1 MTSTVSSEFFGMT
14 FWFDEYND
22 LMYAPSYVDGGY
34 DKDCVGYVSEWDDV
48 SGEEILPR
56 ILDVIKELLTHE

>member
-22 LMYAPSYVDGGY
+22 LMYAPSFVDGGY

>member
-1 MTSTVSSEFFGMT
+1 MTTVSSEFFGMT

>member
-56 ILDVIKELLTHE
+56 ILDVIKELLTHG

>member
-1 MTSTVSSEFFGMT
+1 MTSTVSSEFFGCH

-56 ILDVIKELLTHE
+56 ILDVIKELITHG